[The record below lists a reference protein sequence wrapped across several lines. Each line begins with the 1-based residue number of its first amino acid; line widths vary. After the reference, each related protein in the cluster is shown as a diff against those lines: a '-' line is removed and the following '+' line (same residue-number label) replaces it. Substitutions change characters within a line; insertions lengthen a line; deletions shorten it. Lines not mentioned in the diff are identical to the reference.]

1 MNKDDLEEQVNK
13 EVIPSNYTLAS
24 FNAYKNLKAQAQT
37 ILEEEANNKPI
48 NESFPS

>member
-24 FNAYKNLKAQAQT
+24 LTLIKLKST
-37 ILEEEANNKPI
+37 STNDT
-48 NESFPS
+48 